1 MGDIKLEERSGHVGY
16 AFGPFVVD
24 PVKRRL
30 WREDLLVPI
39 TSKTFD
45 VLVVLLERRGHVVS
59 KDELLNRVWPNTA
72 VNENNL
78 ARQIS
83 SLRRALGQRPDQHDF
98 IVTIP
103 GHGYRFVA
111 TVQDVP
117 DVPDLL
123 PELHTDPS
131 ALLRTSPSPSTLL
144 GTGRDVNGHGP
155 ERRLDMIDG
164 RGDGRGPAERLSD
177 SSIPAVSQDTAD
189 TESSTRP
196 TGRWMFLGTFVAASV
211 LLATIASGLF
221 WRPNQNLQP
230 RRTLQRITYA
240 EAALPR
246 DAAWAPD
253 GQWVVYAS
261 DRADNADLW
270 KQRLGDPDPV
280 RLTTSEAN
288 ESQPQWSPD
297 GKSIVFRSERDGGGL
312 YVIPASGGVERTVST
327 FGYEPVWSP
336 DGTHILFKR
345 SAVLPDLP
353 TIYIVGLD
361 GKPPRA
367 VRPDV
372 LGQFSSLHAAW
383 HPDGRRIS
391 VWGMIGKSDARFLN
405 VPLDAGRPAT
415 PSMSVRVQKD
425 LANVSAGRFVW
436 AATRRFIYFEGLAG
450 ETQNVWRIT
459 VDPLTE
465 KWIDGPERLT
475 TGAGQETDV
484 AISPDGTRLVFT
496 TTSTTTRLFAFPF
509 DPGNGRV
516 TDQPYPIS
524 DGSTGEV
531 DFDVRADGAKMAYRT
546 VRAGR
551 NELWE
556 RSILEG
562 QQRLLLSRSD
572 IRFAKPL
579 WSPDGARLAFS
590 RCETRGNTLGVGV
603 LNTDGTGERVLTL
616 PGRVQM
622 QASDW
627 SKDGQAIL
635 GSCRFSQSEK
645 YATCLVPVSSGNEAD
660 ESPVQVIASDPKRNL
675 YNQRFSPDQRWITFL
690 AHDLLYASTST
701 VYVIPTGGGTWRAI
715 TEGASFDDKP
725 RWGPDGR
732 ILYFVSNRTGVANV
746 WGRRFNRSTGMPIGE
761 PFPVTSFRSAQFQL
775 TPRTVQMDIAI
786 TATHLLLP
794 MSESRSEI
802 WMLDHVDR

>member
-1 MGDIKLEERSGHVGY
+1 MGDTKLEEPSRHGGY

-24 PVKRRL
+24 PVKRTL

-45 VLVVLLERRGHVVS
+45 VLVVLLEQRDHVVS

-103 GHGYRFVA
+103 GQGYRFVA

-117 DVPDLL
+117 DVSPDLR
-123 PELHTDPS
+123 TGPS
-131 ALLRTSPSPSTLL
+131 TLLATSPSTLL
-144 GTGRDVNGHGP
+144 GTSRDVNGQGQ
-155 ERRLDMIDG
+155 ERRFDVIDG
-164 RGDGRGPAERLSD
+164 HWDGRGPAERLPD
-177 SSIPAVSQDTAD
+177 PSIPALSQNNAD
-189 TESSTRP
+189 AESSTRP
-196 TGRWMFLGTFVAASV
+196 TGRRRFLGTLVAASV
-211 LLATIASGLF
+211 LLATVAAGLL
-221 WRPNQNLQP
+221 WRPNQTPQP

-280 RLTTSEAN
+280 RLTTSEEN

-297 GKSIVFRSERDGGGL
+297 GQSIVFRSERDGGGL
-312 YVIPASGGVERTVST
+312 YVIPANGGVERLVST

-353 TIYIVGLD
+353 AIYIVGLD

-367 VRPDV
+367 FRPDV
-372 LGQFSSLHAAW
+372 LGQFSALHAAW

-391 VWGMIGKSDARFLN
+391 VWGTIGKSDAKFLN

-415 PSMSVRVQKD
+415 PSMSVPVQND

-475 TGAGQETDV
+475 TGAGQETNV
-484 AISPDGTRLVFT
+484 AISPDGTRLLFT
-496 TTSTTTRLFAFPF
+496 TASSTTRLFAFPF

-531 DFDVRADGAKMAYRT
+531 DFDVRADGAKVAYRT

-590 RCETRGNTLGVGV
+590 RCETRDNTLAVAV
-603 LNTDGTGERVLTL
+603 LNTDGTGERVLTM

-627 SKDGQAIL
+627 SKDGEAIL

-645 YATCLVPVSSGNEAD
+645 YATCLVPVRAETRLTSRPFRSSRRIQSAIFTTSD
-660 ESPVQVIASDPKRNL
+660 SPRISAGS
-675 YNQRFSPDQRWITFL
+675 RFSHTI
-690 AHDLLYASTST
+690 
-701 VYVIPTGGGTWRAI
+701 
-715 TEGASFDDKP
+715 
-725 RWGPDGR
+725 
-732 ILYFVSNRTGVANV
+732 
-746 WGRRFNRSTGMPIGE
+746 
-761 PFPVTSFRSAQFQL
+761 
-775 TPRTVQMDIAI
+775 
-786 TATHLLLP
+786 
-794 MSESRSEI
+794 
-802 WMLDHVDR
+802 

>member
-1 MGDIKLEERSGHVGY
+1 VVESKQEAASGQGGY

-24 PVKRRL
+24 PIKRRL
-30 WREDLLVPI
+30 WREGRLVPI

-45 VLVVLLERRGHVVS
+45 LLVVLLDHRAEVVS

-83 SLRRALGQRPDQHDF
+83 SLRRALGQRPDQHDYV
-98 IVTIP
+98 VTIP

-111 TVQDVP
+111 SVQDLP
-117 DVPDLL
+117 DVPMTLETSRSGPSDVL
-123 PELHTDPS
+123 PEPAMGLEDPRTGDEFVPDPQIAGVNPHDANAALATS
-131 ALLRTSPSPSTLL
+131 PIWRWTSLGTLGAAICLLTIALGVVLLR
-144 GTGRDVNGHGP
+144 
-155 ERRLDMIDG
+155 
-164 RGDGRGPAERLSD
+164 PAD
-177 SSIPAVSQDTAD
+177 
-189 TESSTRP
+189 
-196 TGRWMFLGTFVAASV
+196 
-211 LLATIASGLF
+211 
-221 WRPNQNLQP
+221 PNARP
-230 RRTLQRITYA
+230 RRALQRITYD

-261 DRADNADLW
+261 DRAGNADVW
-270 KQRLGDPDPV
+270 KQRLGNPDPV
-280 RLTTSEAN
+280 RLTSSEAN
-288 ESQPQWSPD
+288 ESQPRWSPD
-297 GKSIVFRSERDGGGL
+297 GQSIVFRSERDGGGL
-312 YVIPASGGVERTVST
+312 YVLPAGGGDERLVSN

-336 DGTHILFKR
+336 DGALILFKR
-345 SAVLPDLP
+345 SVVLPGSP
-353 TIYIVGLD
+353 TFHVVGLD

-372 LGQFSSLHAAW
+372 LGQFSSLRAAW

-391 VWGMIGKSDARFLN
+391 IWGAITKGDVRFLT
-405 VPLDAGRPAT
+405 VPLDAGTAT
-415 PSMSVRVQKD
+415 TTHISAQVQRD
-425 LANVSAGRFVW
+425 LASVSAGRFVW
-436 AATRRFIYFEGLAG
+436 APSRRYIYFEGRSG
-450 ETQNVWRIT
+450 DTQNVWRVT

-465 KWIDGPERLT
+465 RWVDGPERLT
-475 TGAGQETDV
+475 TGAGEETSL

-496 TTSTTTRLFAFPF
+496 AMSGRTRLWAFPF
-509 DPGNGRV
+509 DPARGRI
-516 TDQPYPIS
+516 TGQPYPITH
-524 DGSTGEV
+524 GSTGEV
-531 DFDVRADGAKMAYRT
+531 DFDARADGSKVAYRA

-556 RSILEG
+556 RSIAEG
-562 QQRLLLSRSD
+562 EERLLASSTDWRLT
-572 IRFAKPL
+572 KPR

-590 RCETRGNTLGVGV
+590 RYAMRGHTAAVAVVNA
-603 LNTDGTGERVLTL
+603 DGSGERVLTL
-616 PGRVQM
+616 PAHVEM
-622 QASDW
+622 QGSDW

-635 GSCRFSQSEK
+635 GACRFSQSER
-645 YATCLVPVSSGNEAD
+645 YSTCLVPVSSANESGD
-660 ESPVQVIASDPKRNL
+660 PVVIASDPKRNL
-675 YNQRFSPDQRWITFL
+675 YNQRFSPSQRWIAFL

-701 VYVIPTGGGTWRAI
+701 VYVIPRDGGAWRAI
-715 TEGASFDDKP
+715 TDGAWFDDKP

-746 WGRRFNRSTGMPIGE
+746 WGRRFDNSTGTAIGE

-802 WMLDHVDR
+802 WMLDQIDR